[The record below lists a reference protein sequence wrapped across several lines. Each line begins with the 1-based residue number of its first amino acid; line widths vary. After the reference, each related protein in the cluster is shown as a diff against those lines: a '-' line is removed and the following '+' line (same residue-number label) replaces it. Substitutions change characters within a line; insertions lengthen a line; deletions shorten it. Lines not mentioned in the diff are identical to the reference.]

1 VTDKRRGATLRR
13 HQPAAPQRMPSSGHH
28 LSNEHKLNQ
37 IHKVL
42 LIDDDSELL
51 DILRQ
56 YLEQEG
62 FHVGLAHDGETGV
75 EEAASGRY
83 AIVVLDLMMPR
94 INGIET
100 LRRIRST
107 SNLPVLM
114 LTARGDDTDKIIG
127 LELGAD
133 DYVPKPCT
141 PRELTARIRAILRR
155 THSQP
160 LADASS
166 PLTVGALSI
175 WSEQRRASWGDQAL
189 TLTSSEFNLLE
200 VLAQN
205 AGKAVSKKTLSEQAL
220 GRPLARFDRN
230 IDVHLSSIRQKL
242 GAVTGG
248 ESCIRTV
255 YRQGYQL
262 IKE

>member
-1 VTDKRRGATLRR
+1 
-13 HQPAAPQRMPSSGHH
+13 
-28 LSNEHKLNQ
+28 
-37 IHKVL
+37 
-42 LIDDDSELL
+42 
-51 DILRQ
+51 
-56 YLEQEG
+56 
-62 FHVGLAHDGETGV
+62 
-75 EEAASGRY
+75 
-83 AIVVLDLMMPR
+83 
-94 INGIET
+94 
-100 LRRIRST
+100 
-107 SNLPVLM
+107 M

-155 THSQP
+155 THAQP
-160 LADASS
+160 SAEASS

-175 WSEQRRASWGDQAL
+175 WSEQRRATWGDQPLA
-189 TLTSSEFNLLE
+189 LTSSEFNLLE

-205 AGKAVSKKTLSEQAL
+205 AGKAVSKKVLSEQAL

-242 GAVTGG
+242 GAATGG

-255 YRQGYQL
+255 YRQGYQF